1 MLESYIASFSN
12 HCIILMAR
20 QSMYNPL
27 EKYPYHPQ
35 MQSPSQI
42 EKFSSANFM
51 KIANFMK
58 TPRLPMLEGDASYD
72 TVKSKPR
79 YSFNGFMAKVRC
91 GLKKKMEIP

>member
-35 MQSPSQI
+35 MQGPSQI
-42 EKFSSANFM
+42 EKFFRANFMKTANFM
-51 KIANFMK
+51 KISR
-58 TPRLPMLEGDASYD
+58 PPMLEGDVSHD

>member
-51 KIANFMK
+51 NIANFMK
-58 TPRLPMLEGDASYD
+58 TPRLLLEGDASYD